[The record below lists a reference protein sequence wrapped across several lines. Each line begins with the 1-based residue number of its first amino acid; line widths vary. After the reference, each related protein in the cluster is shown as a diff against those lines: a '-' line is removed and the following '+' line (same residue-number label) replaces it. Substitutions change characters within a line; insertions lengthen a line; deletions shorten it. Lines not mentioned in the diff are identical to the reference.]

1 MLLIN
6 LFARRQWR
14 HIEKRL
20 MDTVGKGEG
29 GRNGKSSVE
38 TYMTICKIDS
48 QWEHAVWIRDL
59 RLGVL

>member
-1 MLLIN
+1 MPGGSGDTD
-6 LFARRQWR
+6 
-14 HIEKRL
+14 IEKRL